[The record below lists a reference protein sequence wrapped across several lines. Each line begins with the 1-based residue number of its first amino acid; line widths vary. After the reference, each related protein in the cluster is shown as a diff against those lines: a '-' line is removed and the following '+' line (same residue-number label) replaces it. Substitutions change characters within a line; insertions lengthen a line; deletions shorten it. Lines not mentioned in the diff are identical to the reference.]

1 MERGFESLLLRFRG
15 DQEECVSAEP
25 VADAPRSVS
34 RSSTADALVI
44 AVVLNLNE
52 WRDTVECVESLENA
66 GHGRL
71 EAIVVDNGS
80 TDDSVSELRSRFPG
94 VELIEAGRNA
104 GFAIGNNLGI
114 RRALERGADFVWLL
128 NDDTVVEPGALEAM
142 LNVTEREPRAGVI
155 GCVLLENHVDAVQ
168 AWGGGTVNPA
178 FGLATVLT
186 APADDLAYISGAC
199 MLLPRDV
206 LASVGLLDESF
217 FLFME
222 DVDLCYR
229 VSEAG
234 WSIAIAPDGFVRH
247 KGNAAVRALG
257 VGSRAVRR
265 PDLRRVVRHLHW
277 EHLVQRLFR
286 GHGGF
291 LRCLRL
297 CPRGEVL
304 PHPVDLVSAF
314 GLGLWTGDPRGVLVP
329 GAGRGA
335 GRRW

>member
-1 MERGFESLLLRFRG
+1 M
-15 DQEECVSAEP
+15 SAEP
-25 VADAPRSVS
+25 VADAPRLVS

-52 WRDTVECVESLENA
+52 WRDTVDCVESLENA

-142 LNVTEREPRAGVI
+142 LNVTAREPRPGVI

-168 AWGGGTVNPA
+168 AWGGGTVSPA

-247 KGNAAVRALG
+247 KGNAPVGRSASARELSVDRIYAESCGIFVGKHSGLALVPCAMARALTL
-257 VGSRAVRR
+257 A
-265 PDLRRVVRHLHW
+265 LRRV
-277 EHLVQRLFR
+277 
-286 GHGGF
+286 
-291 LRCLRL
+291 
-297 CPRGEVL
+297 PRGEARRI
-304 PHPVDLVSAF
+304 PALVSAF
-314 GLGLWTGDPRGVLVP
+314 GRGVRT
-329 GAGRGA
+329 GYRS
-335 GRRW
+335 RRA

>member
-1 MERGFESLLLRFRG
+1 
-15 DQEECVSAEP
+15 VSAEP
-25 VADAPRSVS
+25 VADAPRSGS

-52 WRDTVECVESLENA
+52 WRDTVECVESLANA
-66 GHGRL
+66 GHERL

-104 GFAIGNNLGI
+104 GFASGNNLGI

-142 LNVTEREPRAGVI
+142 LDVTDREPRAGVI
-155 GCVLLENHVDAVQ
+155 GCVLLEYHVHAVQ
-168 AWGGGTVNPA
+168 AWGGGTMNPA

-247 KGNAAVRALG
+247 KGNATVGRSASARELSVDRVYAESCGIFMGKHSGLGLVPCATARALTL
-257 VGSRAVRR
+257 A
-265 PDLRRVVRHLHW
+265 LRRV
-277 EHLVQRLFR
+277 
-286 GHGGF
+286 
-291 LRCLRL
+291 
-297 CPRGEVL
+297 PRGETRRI
-304 PHPVDLVSAF
+304 PALVAAF
-314 GLGLWTGDPRGVLVP
+314 GRGVRT
-329 GAGRGA
+329 GYRS
-335 GRRW
+335 RRA